1 MVVRMKVSVKR
12 NNNDDEGNNVVV
24 TMLSLKTRLT
34 SFCLW
39 FFA

>member
-24 TMLSLKTRLT
+24 AMLSLKTK
-34 SFCLW
+34 
-39 FFA
+39 